1 MSRATSTI
9 NSPVKATPSIVELAQ
24 QIQSD
29 TRLISSYLAE
39 DCLPE
44 LSLAADAHPFFP
56 GTGPP
61 HVEKYQRP
69 PKQVL
74 EARVQARDACE
85 KLMQL
90 LSGATDHFGSYIT
103 LHLSSA
109 AIQYLYHFRIAEFV
123 PVEGKCT
130 FQEVATKAGVDASQC
145 SRVLRAAM
153 TSGYF
158 EEPEIG
164 YVAHTAGS
172 KLFLNPDLKDAVGY
186 VIEDTFP
193 AASKLA
199 EAIEKYPASQETNET
214 AWNLAHGTDLSVFQ
228 YFEKHPSRMERFM
241 GAMRMMSER
250 EGFDLKYLVEGYSW
264 EALGKGLVVD
274 VGGNFGHCSYAI
286 AAAAPDLSFIVQDLD
301 EVVQAAKTRRPKAQ
315 EEGKIKFEA
324 HDFFEPQPIKNADV
338 YLLRFICH
346 DHSDK
351 YAAKIL
357 ANIVSAMGP
366 TSRIIIMDG
375 VLPPP
380 GTLSRAEERRL
391 RIMDMNMMISFN
403 SGERELDGWKS
414 LFKMADSRLGLRYIV
429 TPPGSALSIME
440 LDLRGPDPIRSP
452 I

>member
-1 MSRATSTI
+1 MSRATSTVI
-9 NSPVKATPSIVELAQ
+9 SPVKSTPSIVELAQ
-24 QIQSD
+24 QIQKD
-29 TRLISSYLAE
+29 TRLISNYLDE
-39 DCLPE
+39 NSLPE
-44 LSLAADAHPFFP
+44 LSLSADAYPFFP

-69 PKQVL
+69 PKQIL

-90 LSGATDHFGSYIT
+90 LSGAADSFGGYIT

-123 PVEGKCT
+123 PVEGKCA
-130 FQEVATKAGVDASQC
+130 FQRVATKAGVDVSQC
-145 SRVLRAAM
+145 SVLRAAM

-158 EEPEIG
+158 QEPEIG

-172 KLFLNPDLKDAVGY
+172 KLFLNLDLKDAVGY

-199 EAIEKYPASQETNET
+199 EAVEKYPASQETNET

-241 GAMRMMSER
+241 GAMRMLSER
-250 EGFDLKYLVEGYSW
+250 EGFDVKYLVEGYSW
-264 EALGKGLVVD
+264 KALGKGLVVD
-274 VGGNFGHCSYAI
+274 VGGSFGHCSYAI
-286 AAAAPDLSFIVQDLD
+286 AATAPDLSFVVQDLD
-301 EVVQAAKTRRPKAQ
+301 EVVQAAKTGQVKDQ
-315 EEGKIKFEA
+315 KEEKIKFEA

-357 ANIVSAMGP
+357 ANIVSTMGP
-366 TSRIIIMDG
+366 TSRILIMDG
-375 VLPPP
+375 VMPPP
-380 GTLSRAEERRL
+380 GTLSRAEERKL
-391 RIMDMNMMISFN
+391 R
-403 SGERELDGWKS
+403 
-414 LFKMADSRLGLRYIV
+414 
-429 TPPGSALSIME
+429 
-440 LDLRGPDPIRSP
+440 
-452 I
+452 